1 MTERA
6 RRAPYELIDGDS
18 HVGMPLDLWDRYLDE
33 EFKKRPDRPR
43 HEVHGEDQL
52 AFFRCG
58 RYSFPPLGFKGY
70 MPPSGRPPGPLGGI
84 DADTRVREFM
94 DPEGIDRTVLMPS
107 RNIAPSYLGDP
118 ELGNAMV
125 EAYNDWLRDMCKEYP
140 ARMFGYGILNAADT
154 IHAVREM
161 RRSVFELGF
170 PGVYVNPNVIGNSP
184 DEYHTLASEHYFP
197 IYEAAQE
204 LGVPVA
210 IHGFSDPYIEG
221 FDRNWPNRIPLWS
234 DINGFPMQGMNCF
247 LSLVAGGV
255 CETFPELRLGIF
267 ESGVGWV
274 PLLLDRLHE
283 RMEKFAPMVADS
295 APKLKLEPKE
305 YIQRQIYFGFEPEDP
320 FVELFIQWTGAPN
333 RLIFS
338 ADYPHLDFEP
348 GQTEEYL
355 HGRKSLNDEV
365 KRLTLHDN
373 SIEFFRWEDTAA
385 SATAEAPDGR
395 DS

>member
-1 MTERA
+1 MAGRV
-6 RRAPYELIDGDS
+6 RRAPYALIDGDS

-33 EFKKRPDRPR
+33 EFRKRPDRPR
-43 HEVHGEDQL
+43 HEVREEDQL
-52 AFFRCG
+52 AFFLCG
-58 RYSFPPLGFKGY
+58 RYSFPPRGFRGY

-84 DADTRVREFM
+84 DAEVRVREFM

-107 RNIAPSYLGDP
+107 RNIAPAYLGDP

-125 EAYNDWLRDMCKEYP
+125 EAYNDWLHDMCNEFP
-140 ARMFGYGILNAADT
+140 TRMFGYGILNAADT
-154 IHAVREM
+154 NHAIREM

-184 DEYHTLASEHYFP
+184 KEYHTLASEHYYP

-221 FDRNWPNRIPLWS
+221 FDLNWPNRIPLWS

-255 CETFPELRLGIF
+255 CETFPGLRFGIF

-283 RMEKFAPMVADS
+283 RMEKFAPMVADA
-295 APKLKLEPKE
+295 APKLKLEPRE
-305 YIQRQIYFGFEPEDP
+305 YIQRQLYFGFEPEDP
-320 FVELFIQWTGAPN
+320 FVELFIEWTRAPN

-348 GQTEEYL
+348 GQTEEFL
-355 HGRKSLNDEV
+355 RGRKTLSDEV
-365 KRLTLHDN
+365 KRLALHDN

-385 SATAEAPDGR
+385 SGAEEAPAV
-395 DS
+395 